1 MVDGHKSLDIS
12 CGTVNFPLKDLQ
24 VEAKVTKRYKMIAGL
39 PNKAK
44 DIDKMSI
51 SKRKGFFGF
60 IGSNNADS

>member
-1 MVDGHKSLDIS
+1 
-12 CGTVNFPLKDLQ
+12 
-24 VEAKVTKRYKMIAGL
+24 MIAGL

-60 IGSNNADS
+60 IGNTGVDT